1 MWCMMEAGTSHGF
14 ALCSASEPG
23 STSPLLPDSESS
35 TYCAAVEE
43 RAAGN
48 RDESLFQLDCIVAAM
63 RVRLGMTGTGGV
75 GFKSL
80 MSGLLELSDDPIK
93 DKGKT
98 FCGNMVMYV
107 LGMPN
112 VHP

>member
-1 MWCMMEAGTSHGF
+1 MGCMMEARTSHGF

-23 STSPLLPDSESS
+23 STPPLPPESESS
-35 TYCAAVEE
+35 TYCAAVGE
-43 RAAGN
+43 RTAGN
-48 RDESLFQLDCIVAAM
+48 KDESLFQLDLVVVAM
-63 RVRLGMTGTGGV
+63 RVRTDMTGSAGV

-80 MSGLLELSDDPIK
+80 MSGPLELSDDPIK

-98 FCGNMVMYV
+98 FCGNRVMYI
-107 LGMPN
+107 LGMLN